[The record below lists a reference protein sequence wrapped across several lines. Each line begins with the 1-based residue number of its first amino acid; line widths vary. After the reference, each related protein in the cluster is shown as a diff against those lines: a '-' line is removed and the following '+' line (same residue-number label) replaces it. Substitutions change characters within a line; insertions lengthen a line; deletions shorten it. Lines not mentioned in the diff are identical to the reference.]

1 MKLIVFQYLGSFVE
15 KQKGKKLLSVFTE
28 ILLRILS
35 LFIFPF
41 VFGLLAFCALIRPVK
56 FGFLYHERLGHLALN
71 TDLYLR
77 RRYLGAI
84 PKNEIHIFF
93 VYLPA
98 NKQLV
103 RMFSREMI
111 LINSEFMSKL
121 FSPIGLFRTCF
132 HIPLP
137 FIGNEYDEFYSAP
150 PQISFTD
157 KENLAGRRFM
167 ESLGITDDQWY
178 ACFFARDSQYYKI
191 FSPNTDATFS
201 DHRNAD
207 IDTYTLAAQAVLS
220 AGGWVIRMG
229 SCVEKP
235 FNFKH
240 SRVIDYASKYRNDFA
255 DIYITANARFYV
267 GTTSGASDI
276 AVLFDIPFVGVN
288 WVPVGYSPF
297 GKDSIYIPKRILTCE
312 KLEEVPISEQLN
324 EFIGNQI
331 SVTINPSEVLSRFGW
346 CFLNNTA
353 EEIRDIVN
361 EMLRKLDGE
370 HVDDL
375 EIKFLT
381 AWYAELMPLENI
393 YRKTPSKIGT
403 SFLKRLH
410 KISTTDKCD

>member
-1 MKLIVFQYLGSFVE
+1 MKLIVFEYLGSFVE

-41 VFGLLAFCALIRPVK
+41 VFGLLALCAVIRPVK
-56 FGFLYHERLGHLALN
+56 FGFLFHERLGHLALN

-77 RRYLGAI
+77 RRYLGVI
-84 PKNEIHIFF
+84 NKNEIHIFF
-93 VYLPA
+93 VYVPA

-103 RMFSREMI
+103 RMFSREMT

-121 FSPIGLFRTCF
+121 FSPIGLFRTRF

-157 KENLAGRRFM
+157 KENQAGRRFM
-167 ESLGITDDQWY
+167 ESLGIADDQWY
-178 ACFFARDSQYYKI
+178 ACFFARDSQYYRI

-229 SCVEKP
+229 SCVERP

-240 SRVIDYASKYRNDFA
+240 PRVIDYASNYRNDFA

-297 GKDSIYIPKRILTCE
+297 GKDSIYIPKRTLTCE
-312 KLEEVPISEQLN
+312 TAEEVPISEQLN

-331 SVTINPSEVLSRFGW
+331 SVSINPSEVLSRFGW
-346 CFLNNTA
+346 CFLDNTA
-353 EEIRDIVN
+353 EEIRDIVD
-361 EMLRKLDGE
+361 EMLRKLAGE
-370 HVDDL
+370 NVDDS

-381 AWYAELMPLENI
+381 TWYAELMPMENI

-410 KISTTDKCD
+410 KISTAYKYD